1 MWGIFRLFLAISVVM
16 GHALSIARQ
25 GQYPAPYPYLSGEMA
40 VESFFAISG
49 FVITRS
55 VCSNYADGVGGL
67 RRFWQ
72 NRFLRLM
79 PPYWVALLAGLAL
92 APASFGMAF
101 PIRAPEG
108 VGWFSNIFI
117 IGQTGLFTDSSVT
130 PTLIASW
137 TLSVEL
143 VFYFVISAWA
153 ARSREAANIFLLV
166 SLLLDGG
173 TAPWLRHEV
182 FYAGTIWQA
191 LPFALGC
198 RLAWAKLPKMQTP
211 VAIAALG
218 ILMAYVVAASRFGAA
233 FSGDSSHYFAAVL
246 ACAAI
251 IACESVPQGRV
262 GRLMAD
268 LSYPVYIIQ
277 FPAMALV
284 RFLHGWS
291 FVAAAPFAALV
302 AGIAINRV
310 VEAPIARVR
319 ARIRSQ
325 ATLLDER
332 KVAISLVK

>member
-1 MWGIFRLFLAISVVM
+1 MGDFSTVPGHFGCNGTRALHSATGPISGAISLPLGRNGRGVVFRDFRVRHYAICVQQLRGRRRRVAAFLAESVPALDAPVLGRASSRPCARPRIFRDGFPNQSTGRCWLVQQHFHHWTNRTIHRQFGNAHPYRFVDTLCGVGLLFCHISV
-16 GHALSIARQ
+16 GGAIE
-25 GQYPAPYPYLSGEMA
+25 GSGK
-40 VESFFAISG
+40 F
-49 FVITRS
+49 
-55 VCSNYADGVGGL
+55 
-67 RRFWQ
+67 
-72 NRFLRLM
+72 
-79 PPYWVALLAGLAL
+79 
-92 APASFGMAF
+92 
-101 PIRAPEG
+101 
-108 VGWFSNIFI
+108 
-117 IGQTGLFTDSSVT
+117 
-130 PTLIASW
+130 
-137 TLSVEL
+137 
-143 VFYFVISAWA
+143 
-153 ARSREAANIFLLV
+153 FLLV